1 MSAPALTPSG
11 TPAGSN
17 RRLLM
22 VLALVVG
29 GMVGLA
35 YASVPLYQLFCQV
48 TGYGGTTQVAE
59 GTGETVILDHPVK
72 VRFDANISPSLNW
85 RFEAVDAPLTLN
97 PGEEVVIN
105 YRATNLGDAPSTG
118 TSTYNVTPVKAG
130 PHFMKIDCFCFIE
143 QTLQPGESVLMP
155 VRSLSTLKSSPTA
168 TQAMSARLFCPIRS
182 FRRLAA
188 GRTVTLDRG
197 RGGFA
202 LTRDQIERR
211 QS

>member
-1 MSAPALTPSG
+1 MNGPAI
-11 TPAGSN
+11 TPAAAPQDGN

-22 VLALVVG
+22 ILAIVVG

-48 TGYGGTTQVAE
+48 TGYGGTTQVTKTQAE
-59 GTGETVILDHPVK
+59 AVVADHPVK
-72 VRFDANISPSLNW
+72 VRFDANASRALNW
-85 RFEAVDAPLTLN
+85 RFEAVDAPVTLN

-155 VRSLSTLKSSPTA
+155 VRFYIDPEIVADSNTKDIDEIILSYTFFPV
-168 TQAMSARLFCPIRS
+168 QV
-182 FRRLAA
+182 A
-188 GRTVTLDRG
+188 GNAEDT
-197 RGGFA
+197 
-202 LTRDQIERR
+202 
-211 QS
+211 

>member
-1 MSAPALTPSG
+1 MNGPAI
-11 TPAGSN
+11 TPAAPPQDGN
-17 RRLLM
+17 RRLL
-22 VLALVVG
+22 VILAIVVS

-48 TGYGGTTQVAE
+48 TGYGGTTQVALAQA
-59 GTGETVILDHPVK
+59 ETVVPDHPVK
-72 VRFDANISPSLNW
+72 VRFDANISRDLNW
-85 RFEAVDAPLTLN
+85 RFEAVDAPVTLN

-155 VRSLSTLKSSPTA
+155 VRFYIDPEIVADSNTSDIGEIILSYTFFPVQGTGKAEDT
-168 TQAMSARLFCPIRS
+168 
-182 FRRLAA
+182 
-188 GRTVTLDRG
+188 
-197 RGGFA
+197 
-202 LTRDQIERR
+202 
-211 QS
+211 

>member
-1 MSAPALTPSG
+1 MNGPAI
-11 TPAGSN
+11 TPAAPPQDGN
-17 RRLLM
+17 LRLL
-22 VLALVVG
+22 VILAIVVS

-48 TGYGGTTQVAE
+48 TGYGGTTQVALAQA
-59 GTGETVILDHPVK
+59 ETVVPDHPVK
-72 VRFDANISPSLNW
+72 VRFDANISRDLNW
-85 RFEAVDAPLTLN
+85 RFEAVDAPVTLN

-155 VRSLSTLKSSPTA
+155 VRFYIDPEIVADSNTSDVGEIILSYTFFPVQGTGKAEDT
-168 TQAMSARLFCPIRS
+168 
-182 FRRLAA
+182 
-188 GRTVTLDRG
+188 
-197 RGGFA
+197 
-202 LTRDQIERR
+202 
-211 QS
+211 

>member
-1 MSAPALTPSG
+1 MNGPAI
-11 TPAGSN
+11 TPAAPPQDGN
-17 RRLLM
+17 RRLL
-22 VLALVVG
+22 VILAIVVS

-48 TGYGGTTQVAE
+48 TGYGGTTQVALAQA
-59 GTGETVILDHPVK
+59 ETVVPDHPVK
-72 VRFDANISPSLNW
+72 VRFDANISRDLNW
-85 RFEAVDAPLTLN
+85 RFEAVDAPVTLN

-155 VRSLSTLKSSPTA
+155 VRFYIDPEIVADSNTSDVGEIILSYTFFPVQGTGKAEDT
-168 TQAMSARLFCPIRS
+168 
-182 FRRLAA
+182 
-188 GRTVTLDRG
+188 
-197 RGGFA
+197 
-202 LTRDQIERR
+202 
-211 QS
+211 